1 MSIQSYTFS
10 ENLSASFLAKATA
23 TAIPNLTNA
32 LITQYV
38 SESIAVGKAYAR
50 LTQVAVEA
58 LCIDNSISY
67 VTQVVTELLGVN
79 ASLGIITQVAT
90 ELLCG
95 THMDTPVQCDVPN
108 MCVNPIPIVPID
120 ASLPRFP
127 LQGDAIAYNLDSSS
141 VSLIVNER
149 GNAQFPV
156 GLYAFYEKHGSV
168 YYVYKTADRN
178 WTTTECLVTCSLA
191 IGILDSRTVFDCDGY
206 PVTVYENKQGYI
218 GVHFYIQGV
227 GRDTITPF
235 QGTSPNVIS
244 FNHNVIAMFIPN
256 GYTNFL
262 NFISSSSC
270 YTLLCRYMVNVPGS
284 LQSFTMRQKDVE
296 SALTFSFTTIL
307 NGQSQVYF
315 ANT

>member
-10 ENLSASFLAKATA
+10 ENLSALFLAKATV
-23 TAIPNLTNA
+23 TAIPNFTKA

-38 SESIAVGKAYAR
+38 SESVAVGLAHAR
-50 LTQVAVEA
+50 LTQVAIEV
-58 LCIDNSISY
+58 LCIDNSKSY
-67 VTQVVTELLGVN
+67 ITQVGTELLGIS
-79 ASLGIITQVAT
+79 ASSGTITQVAT

-95 THMDTPVQCDVPN
+95 THINAPIQCDVPN
-108 MCVNPIPIVPID
+108 MCVNPIPIVPVD
-120 ASLPRFP
+120 AHLPQFP

-141 VSLIVNER
+141 VSLIVNEH

-178 WTTTECLVTCSLA
+178 WTTTECLVTCSRG

-218 GVHFYIQGV
+218 GVHFYIKGI
-227 GRDTITPF
+227 GRDTITTF

-244 FNHNVIAMFIPN
+244 FNGSVIAMFIPI

-270 YTLLCRYMVNVPGS
+270 YTLLCKYTVNVPGS
-284 LQSFTMRQKDVE
+284 LQSFTMRQKDID
-296 SALTFSFTTIL
+296 SALTFSFTTML
-307 NGQSQVYF
+307 NGQSQIYF